1 MSEKLKLEVVAVV
14 TSLDTF
20 RISVICMNKV
30 NLGKSNLGETR
41 GGVYMVKVLYGK
53 ISINQDRF
61 CLNYVRIGRSG

>member
-20 RISVICMNKV
+20 RISVLCMNKV

-41 GGVYMVKVLYGK
+41 GGGNIWLKYYMVKSA
-53 ISINQDRF
+53 SIRTDF
-61 CLNYVRIGRSG
+61 A

>member
-20 RISVICMNKV
+20 RISVLCMNKV

-41 GGVYMVKVLYGK
+41 GGGIYG
-53 ISINQDRF
+53 
-61 CLNYVRIGRSG
+61 